1 MTVLRFI
8 DRILYKIE
16 FGLLVLFLGS
26 MVLLAFTQVVLRNF
40 FETGFVWADTIVRH
54 LVLWAGFMG
63 AALATSEERHI
74 SIDALTKF
82 FSPRVKHLAQIG
94 TSLFAVVVCY
104 YLGAASWTF
113 LVAEKASGSEIAL
126 SIPTWVALLVIPI
139 GYNLLLVHFFVK
151 LIDHV
156 AVAFRKN
163 VETPR

>member
-16 FGLLVLFLGS
+16 FGFLVLFLGS
-26 MVLLAFTQVVLRNF
+26 MVLLAFTQVFLRNF
-40 FETGFVWADTIVRH
+40 FGTSFVWADPIVRH

-82 FSPRVKHLAQIG
+82 FSPRVKHLAQIL

-126 SIPTWVALLVIPI
+126 SIPTWIALLVIPV
-139 GYNLLLVHFFVK
+139 GYNLLLIHFLVK

-163 VETPR
+163 AETPR